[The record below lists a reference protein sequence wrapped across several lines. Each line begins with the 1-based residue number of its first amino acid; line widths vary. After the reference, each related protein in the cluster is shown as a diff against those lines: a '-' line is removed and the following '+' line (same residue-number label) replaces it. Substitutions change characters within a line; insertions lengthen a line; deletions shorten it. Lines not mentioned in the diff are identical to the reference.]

1 MIKYFYLHHLQT
13 KVDAH
18 ANGLL
23 DIGINSG
30 DTIGIWMDECPERHV
45 SLLACAKAG
54 LKVADIGLEF
64 L

>member
-1 MIKYFYLHHLQT
+1 M
-13 KVDAH
+13 DAH

-54 LKVADIGLEF
+54 LKVADIGIYYQDKYVYIYSFVLI
-64 L
+64 

>member
-1 MIKYFYLHHLQT
+1 M
-13 KVDAH
+13 DAH

-54 LKVADIGLEF
+54 LKVADIGIYQQDKYVYIYSFF
-64 L
+64 LMW